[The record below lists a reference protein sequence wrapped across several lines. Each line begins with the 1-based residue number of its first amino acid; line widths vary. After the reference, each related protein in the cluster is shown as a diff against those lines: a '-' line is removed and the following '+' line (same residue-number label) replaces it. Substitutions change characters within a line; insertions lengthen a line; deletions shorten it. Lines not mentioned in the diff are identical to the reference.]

1 MKIQG
6 PLVIDVS
13 LWDDH
18 LNVKEL
24 VDGGVVSVIVGLYRQ
39 TEGGKVVLNS
49 NCRRICDQVAAE
61 GKMLMQAYFY
71 VHPEQDP
78 IKQADWFTNIIF
90 VSGYP
95 VRFIWADC
103 EDYSA
108 PMTSTARAL
117 SYQRFTE
124 RIKANFPHSG
134 VYTNSS
140 FIYDY
145 APNMNKWLGSYPAWV
160 AHYGRQPSKK
170 IMMTWEQLKT
180 DWLPNYN
187 IFLGLPNYNIFLA
200 PGQTN
205 VVGHQFTGDRCLL
218 PGVYS
223 KYSYLPWWPNKGRL
237 PLDVS
242 VFTQSFIDSIRIK
255 P

>member
-18 LNVKEL
+18 LNVQEL
-24 VDGGVVSVIVGLYRQ
+24 IDGGVVSVIVGLYRQ
-39 TEGGKVVLNS
+39 IAEGGKVVLNS
-49 NCRRICDQVAAE
+49 NCRRICDQVAASD
-61 GKMLMQAYFY
+61 MLMQAYFY

-78 IKQADWFTNIIF
+78 IKQADWITNIIF
-90 VSGYP
+90 ISGYP
-95 VRFIWADC
+95 VKFIWADC

-108 PMTSTARAL
+108 PMTSFARAL
-117 SYQRFTE
+117 SYQRFID
-124 RIKANFPHSG
+124 RIKANFPNSG
-134 VYTNSS
+134 VYTSRS
-140 FIYDY
+140 FVYDH

-160 AHYGRQPSKK
+160 AHYGRQPGKK
-170 IMMTWEQLKT
+170 VMLTWEQFKT
-180 DWLPNYN
+180 DW
-187 IFLGLPNYNIFLA
+187 LPNYNIFLA

-223 KYSYLPWWPNKGRL
+223 KFSYLPWWPNKGRL

-242 VFTQSFIDSIRIK
+242 VFTQSFITSRLLGEGL
-255 P
+255 